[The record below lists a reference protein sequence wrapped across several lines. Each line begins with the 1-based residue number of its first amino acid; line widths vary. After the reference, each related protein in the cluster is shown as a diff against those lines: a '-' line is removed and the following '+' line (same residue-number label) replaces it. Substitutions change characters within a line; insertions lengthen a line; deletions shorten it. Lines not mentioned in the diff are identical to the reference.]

1 LSSWTQ
7 ADLDALEQA
16 IATGATRVSYDGK
29 SIDYGSLDRML
40 RVRDLIRR
48 ELGVDR
54 GPRTTLARFTR

>member
-1 LSSWTQ
+1 MSSWTQ